1 MCTDGALVNVK
12 MHQLIQTEIGEHY
25 LLTFCPAHKI
35 ELAINNAFEQ
45 SDLNNNCKKDYVNVY
60 CLLKKANL
68 CWRLFKRLAHFQ
80 GTEYIK
86 YLRPSGTWWVEHQE
100 AALKSHIHN
109 FPVFNG
115 FCNNQITNPHNDQIK
130 KIKAKLEG
138 FKDDICATKRLVF

>member
-35 ELAINNAFEQ
+35 ELAIKNAFKQ
-45 SDLNNNCKKDYVNVY
+45 SDLNNNCNKDYVNVY
-60 CLLKKANL
+60 YLLKKANL
-68 CWRLFKRLAHFQ
+68 RWRLFKRLAHFQ
-80 GTEYIK
+80 GIEYIK
-86 YLRPSGTWWVEHQE
+86 YLRPSGTWLVEHQE

-109 FPVFNG
+109 FLVFNG
-115 FCNNQITNPHNDQIK
+115 FCNNQITNPHNNQIK